1 MMVLRLFCILFK
13 VADFLADSL
22 EDKRSMCR
30 FTSINVLLL
39 IFYRQIAQR

>member
-1 MMVLRLFCILFK
+1 MTVLRLFCILFK
-13 VADFLADSL
+13 VADFLAGSL

>member
-1 MMVLRLFCILFK
+1 MTVLRLFCILFK

-22 EDKRSMCR
+22 EDKRSMLC

-39 IFYRQIAQR
+39 IFYRQIVAR

>member
-1 MMVLRLFCILFK
+1 MTVLRLFCILFK

-22 EDKRSMCR
+22 EDKRNMCR
-30 FTSINVLLL
+30 FTSTNVLLL

>member
-1 MMVLRLFCILFK
+1 MTVLRLFCILFK

-30 FTSINVLLL
+30 FTSINVFVTDFL
-39 IFYRQIAQR
+39 